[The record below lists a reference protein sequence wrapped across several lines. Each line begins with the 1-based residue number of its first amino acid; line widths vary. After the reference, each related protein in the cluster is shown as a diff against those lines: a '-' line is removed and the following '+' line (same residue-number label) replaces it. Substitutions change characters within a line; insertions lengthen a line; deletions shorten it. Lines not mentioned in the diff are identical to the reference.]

1 MKMEIL
7 LNTIDKSFGNHQ
19 IFNKLTLHIQ
29 QNNSLAIL
37 GDSGKGKST
46 LLNIIALFEDIDSGD
61 IFIDDINTK
70 DIRFNKTKY
79 WRYKVGYLFQNYAL
93 IDNLNV
99 DRNLDI
105 ALKYMNENK
114 KQKEFLKQQALD
126 KVGLIEKNKNK
137 VYTLSG
143 GEQQRL
149 AIARLLLKPCEI
161 ILADE
166 PTGALDNTNTKYI
179 LELLNSF
186 KALNKTLVIVTHDKE
201 IAGICDEVLEL

>member
-1 MKMEIL
+1 MEIL